1 MIRVGLIDA
10 GGANLGSV
18 RYALERLEVD
28 VRMVRTAVE
37 LEDVQRVILPGV
49 GAAAAGMARLHAQGL
64 VQPLRALQVPL
75 MGICLGMQLLFERS
89 EEGDVECLGLLPGIV
104 RRLHPAVGVR
114 VPHMGWNK
122 LLALRESPLL
132 EGVPAGAVPISCT
145 AMPAGDRRHGGGLS
159 ITAACSPRSCSGA
172 AVWRAVPPRTFRRPR
187 RAHSAQFP
195 RDRIRMSFTV
205 YPALDIRNG
214 NVVRLLQGDYAQQ
227 TTYGDDPLPRAQAF
241 AATGAQWMHLVD
253 PGCSQGRRLHAGA
266 TAGADRCADH
276 AEGAD
281 RRRRTRP

>member
-28 VRMVRTAVE
+28 VRMVRTAAE
-37 LEDVQRVILPGV
+37 LEGVQRVILPGV

-132 EGVPAGAVPISCT
+132 EGVPAGASTYFVHSYAAPVT
-145 AMPAGDRRHGGGLS
+145 ADTVAACHHGGLF
-159 ITAACSPRSCSGA
+159 TAVVQRGRLCG
-172 AVWRAVPPRTFRRPR
+172 
-187 RAHSAQFP
+187 AQFHP
-195 RDRIRMSFTV
+195 ERSAGPGARI
-205 YPALDIRNG
+205 LRNF
-214 NVVRLLQGDYAQQ
+214 LE
-227 TTYGDDPLPRAQAF
+227 TEF
-241 AATGAQWMHLVD
+241 
-253 PGCSQGRRLHAGA
+253 
-266 TAGADRCADH
+266 
-276 AEGAD
+276 E
-281 RRRRTRP
+281 